1 MVQLRSGAQVDVLG
15 APSTGVAGHSTLTAV
30 YQRAR
35 NS

>member
-1 MVQLRSGAQVDVLG
+1 VQLRSGAQVDVLG
-15 APSTGVAGHSTLTAV
+15 AASTGAAGPSTLTAI